1 MEVGIRSRAP
11 LLLNGGGT
19 NGIVKSKGIASG
31 GGGVGGGGGGPHP
44 MRHRHHIDIKVRCSQ
59 LHHLCACGCRCA
71 GIALFARLRLE
82 AERRRVGCVASRC
95 CWMVDRRAPLPLLNL
110 WTLRNGPERRGIRE
124 SRQTLKE

>member
-31 GGGVGGGGGGPHP
+31 GGGGGGGPHP

-59 LHHLCACGCRCA
+59 LHHLCGCCA
-71 GIALFARLRLE
+71 GIALFARFRLE
-82 AERRRVGCVASRC
+82 LERRRVGCVATGRS
-95 CWMVDRRAPLPLLNL
+95 MLLLTAEPVDSEERP
-110 WTLRNGPERRGIRE
+110 RRGGMRE
-124 SRQTLKE
+124 F